1 MIIGLYHVLLSF
13 VFVIGYYHWLLS
25 LVIACFVFY
34 EYQQQRAY
42 ILIAVC

>member
-1 MIIGLYHVLLSF
+1 MIIGHCRVLLSF

-34 EYQQQRAY
+34 EYQQRAY
-42 ILIAVC
+42 ILIAAC